1 MFTLHVRCCTNLDW
15 IASRAANRRVFPPLL
30 RGTEVDL
37 PCLIETR
44 LSVRPLIATRRATQL
59 LVRPQESL
67 VGKGKMHKR
76 LGKPEGILIVR
87 YQVKAERAAENVE
100 YGRRV
105 FAALAESAPEGLR
118 YATFQADDGVSFTHV
133 VSLET
138 QEGTNALASTP
149 EFEQFEADL
158 KDRCEV
164 PPVATFVSLVGSYNF
179 ME

>member
-1 MFTLHVRCCTNLDW
+1 MKTT
-15 IASRAANRRVFPPLL
+15 
-30 RGTEVDL
+30 
-37 PCLIETR
+37 
-44 LSVRPLIATRRATQL
+44 
-59 LVRPQESL
+59 
-67 VGKGKMHKR
+67 
-76 LGKPEGILIVR
+76 LGKPKGILIVR

-138 QEGTNALASTP
+138 QEGTDALTSTP
-149 EFEQFEADL
+149 EFQQFEADL